1 MTTVTPLSGQSIF
14 DVALMT
20 CGIAEAAYDI
30 AVDNRVSVTD
40 DVVGL
45 DLSVAD
51 NISANKRVVEFYSVN
66 KISPATDYD

>member
-1 MTTVTPLSGQSIF
+1 MTTATPLSGQSIF

-20 CGIAEAAYDI
+20 RGIAEAAYDI
-30 AVDNRVSVTD
+30 AVDNSVSVTD

-45 DLSVAD
+45 DLTVAD